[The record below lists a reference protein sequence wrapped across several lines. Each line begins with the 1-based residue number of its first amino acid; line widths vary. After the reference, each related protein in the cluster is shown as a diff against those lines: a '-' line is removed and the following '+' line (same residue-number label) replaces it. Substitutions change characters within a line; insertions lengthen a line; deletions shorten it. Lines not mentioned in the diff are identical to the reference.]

1 MTMSQLALNLDDA
14 ATQASQLFSA
24 AAADNDD
31 TRDSGLILTKDQ
43 IKDLKR
49 YEMAG
54 LALPVVLK
62 DVIAY
67 LGYGYGGGKGL
78 EPADFQKTFRL
89 VHDHASLWN
98 PLRTDLLSVSDEL
111 VVFSGSIQVY
121 GESMSEVFDD
131 IKALGLVEQHNIST
145 LEDLKR
151 VEMELGHKFPGIEQ
165 TDRAD
170 IGYYLDE
177 ILKKVREQEA
187 LANGIKTRLDAF
199 GFDLASKIIPEI
211 QLRLRTIDNNTLGA
225 EIKALQT
232 AIDNRA
238 LAIEEKNKEYKKL
251 VGDAIAGISSGLI
264 MVIYASIQAEKVRKE
279 RNKLKKQQ
287 QADIALMNH
296 KDRVLASLGR
306 VRMDMQDLDL
316 IAIDADIATKNL
328 ITVWNKLGTFIEASS
343 REVDGINDGL
353 SMRRFRNQ
361 FRLVVAPWRT
371 IEEDAKALLQV
382 FAQADA
388 EFREEYGDQK

>member
-1 MTMSQLALNLDDA
+1 
-14 ATQASQLFSA
+14 
-24 AAADNDD
+24 
-31 TRDSGLILTKDQ
+31 
-43 IKDLKR
+43 
-49 YEMAG
+49 
-54 LALPVVLK
+54 
-62 DVIAY
+62 
-67 LGYGYGGGKGL
+67 
-78 EPADFQKTFRL
+78 
-89 VHDHASLWN
+89 
-98 PLRTDLLSVSDEL
+98 LLSVSDQL

-121 GESMSEVFDD
+121 GESMSEVFDEVR
-131 IKALGLVEQHNIST
+131 ALGLVEQHNIST

-151 VEMELGHKFPGIEQ
+151 IELELGHKFPDIEQ

-211 QLRLRTIDNNTLGA
+211 QLRLKTIDNNTLDA
-225 EIKALQT
+225 EIRALQT
-232 AIDNRA
+232 GIDNRA

-251 VGDAIAGISSGLI
+251 VGDAIAGITGGLI
-264 MVIYASIQAEKVRKE
+264 MVIYASVQAEKVRKE

-287 QADIALMNH
+287 QADIAQMSH
-296 KDRVLASLGR
+296 KNKVLASLGR

-343 REVDGINDGL
+343 QEIDGINDGL

-371 IEEDAKALLQV
+371 IEEDAKALLRV